1 MGANYLFSIFSD
13 SLIDSAKVIPLLLI
27 IFIGI
32 EIVEYKYA
40 NKIREA
46 VQKAG
51 TAGPGIGAV
60 TGSFPHVSV
69 IASALYTQRLATVGT
84 LIAVYLASSDEAI
97 PVILSQPERVD
108 IILPLIIT
116 KIIIAIIG
124 GYTVDFVFRKRNKKT
139 LTHIQAYAEGS
150 DNKQHHHETILDEKS
165 CCGHSIS
172 PSSAEF
178 NYKEIIFH
186 PIIHTL
192 KVFIF
197 IFVISFAIN
206 FAVAQMGDQAFEKIF
221 LGYGIFQPVLIA
233 LFGLIPNCAASVA
246 ITMLY
251 LKGAITYGSMIAG
264 LSAGGGV
271 GLLVLFKEEKDK
283 KEVLKILFLLFGIS
297 VLAGY
302 TIQYYHSFP

>member
-1 MGANYLFSIFSD
+1 MVENYLFEIFSD

-51 TAGPGIGAV
+51 PAGPGIGAI

-69 IASALYTQRLATVGT
+69 VASALYTQRLATVGT

-108 IILPLIIT
+108 IILPLIVT
-116 KIIIAIIG
+116 KIIIALIG
-124 GYTVDFVFRKRNKKT
+124 GYTVDFAFRKRNEKT
-139 LTHIQAYAEGS
+139 LAHIRAYAEGS
-150 DNKQHHHETILDEKS
+150 DSEEHNHETILDEKS
-165 CCGHSIS
+165 CCGHSLS
-172 PSSAEF
+172 PSSPEF

-186 PIIHTL
+186 PLIHTL

-197 IFVISFAIN
+197 IFGISFAIN
-206 FAVAQMGDQAFEKIF
+206 FIIAQMGENAFEEIF
-221 LGYGIFQPVLIA
+221 LGYGIFQPILMA
-233 LFGLIPNCAASVA
+233 LLGLIPNCATSVA

-264 LSAGGGV
+264 LSAGGGL
-271 GLLVLFKEEKDK
+271 GLLILFKEEKDK
-283 KEVLKILFLLFGIS
+283 REVLKIVFLLFAIS

-302 TIQYYHSFP
+302 VIQYYHFFL

>member
-1 MGANYLFSIFSD
+1 MGANYLFSTFSD

-51 TAGPGIGAV
+51 TTGPGIGAV

-139 LTHIQAYAEGS
+139 LTHTSI
-150 DNKQHHHETILDEKS
+150 
-165 CCGHSIS
+165 CGR
-172 PSSAEF
+172 F
-178 NYKEIIFH
+178 R
-186 PIIHTL
+186 
-192 KVFIF
+192 
-197 IFVISFAIN
+197 
-206 FAVAQMGDQAFEKIF
+206 
-221 LGYGIFQPVLIA
+221 
-233 LFGLIPNCAASVA
+233 
-246 ITMLY
+246 
-251 LKGAITYGSMIAG
+251 
-264 LSAGGGV
+264 
-271 GLLVLFKEEKDK
+271 
-283 KEVLKILFLLFGIS
+283 
-297 VLAGY
+297 
-302 TIQYYHSFP
+302 